1 MEPDQTKQFSVVIKL
16 DKFEAL
22 NGELSRLHDDQEK
35 ERYISRF
42 FMDRFG
48 QGGGKL
54 QVVQKKSKVKLTWL
68 PPKTDSQAEAV
79 HREALSNAKNREYKE
94 AINKWI
100 KAITMNP
107 TDPDY
112 YFNLGIA
119 FFEVKNYRES
129 IENLSKAIALCPIYF
144 KAHLILGTVYLKTR
158 QFDKAEEHLKKS
170 IVYYP
175 EHSLAYLNLGA
186 VYSIL
191 KRYQEGIQMFL
202 KTIELS
208 PKEVR
213 AHFGLA
219 KIYSIQGEI
228 DKANQYYK
236 NVIEIG
242 TNPQLTIHAK
252 RSMVSLREPDA
263 PNIPEQTTP
272 TNVEKYYQDGYS
284 AYLFTDYD
292 KSIRM
297 YSEYLKHKRKDDFVW
312 FSLGEALLRAGHVLK
327 AIEAFQNAVNLN
339 HSKALYYKE
348 LSLAFDCLN
357 KSNEVIENVNKALKL
372 GKDDSI
378 LFTLY
383 AKYLI
388 KQQKFEEAIE
398 KLEKALKKSSNNLL
412 AKFYLAL
419 ALKGQNDIDSATN
432 YLLQIMKAPI
442 NSPIKMEA
450 ESLLNEWK
458 ADQ

>member
-1 MEPDQTKQFSVVIKL
+1 METSQTAKQFSVVIKL

-22 NGELSRLHDDQEK
+22 NGELLRLNDDQERH
-35 ERYISRF
+35 EYISQF
-42 FMDRFG
+42 FLSRFG
-48 QGGGKL
+48 EGGGKL
-54 QVVQKKSKVKLTWL
+54 QIVQKKSKIKLTWL
-68 PPKTDSQAEAV
+68 PPRVDAQAEAL
-79 HREALSNAKNREYKE
+79 HKEALSNAKNKKYKE

-119 FFEVKNYRES
+119 FFEIKNYKES
-129 IENLSKAIALCPIYF
+129 IENLRKAISLCPIYF
-144 KAHLILGTVYLKTR
+144 KTHLILGTVYLKTR
-158 QFDKAEEHLKKS
+158 QFDQAETHLKES

-191 KRYQEGIQMFL
+191 KRYEEGIKMFL

-208 PKEVR
+208 PKEIR

-219 KIYSIQGEI
+219 KIYSIQGSI
-228 DKANQYYK
+228 DLANQYYK

-242 TNPQLTIHAK
+242 TNPQLIIHAK
-252 RSMVSLREPDA
+252 RSMVSLREPDTRDTS
-263 PNIPEQTTP
+263 EQGVP
-272 TNVEKYYQDGYS
+272 TNIERYYQDGYR

-292 KSIRM
+292 KAIRM
-297 YSEYLKHKRKDDFVW
+297 YSEYLKYKRKDDFVW

-327 AIEAFQNAVNLN
+327 AVEAFQNAVNLN

-348 LSLAFDCLN
+348 LALAFDCLN
-357 KSNEVIENVNKALKL
+357 KGNEVVEQVNKALKH
-372 GKDDSI
+372 GKDDGI
-378 LFTLY
+378 LLTLY

-388 KQQKFEEAIE
+388 KAHKYDEAIE
-398 KLEKALKKSSNNLL
+398 KLEKALKNSSNNLL

-419 ALKGQNDIDSATN
+419 ALKGQNDMDSAIN
-432 YLLQIMKAPI
+432 YLQQIMKAPI

-450 ESLLNEWK
+450 ESLLSDWK
-458 ADQ
+458 T